1 MIESWRESKQ
11 SQAKFCKENKLSI
24 STIQY
29 WLKKYRET
37 RIETHTQTK
46 LEEQRKSKSFLTVK
60 LAEQEHQ
67 SLAFARTGSADRL
80 DIYYPNGV
88 RLSCPISLKPE
99 LLRSPPI
106 CARVLMVYRASF
118 VTCWT
123 RIPERNIDR
132 FPEDFMF
139 QLTKEEFEYL
149 KSQIATSSWG
159 GRRKLPFVFTEHGVL
174 MLSSVLNSD
183 RAINVNI
190 QIMRI
195 FTRVRQLLN
204 DNLSV
209 KLELEKIKKKLENQD
224 KNIELVFNY
233 LDELM
238 EKKENPK
245 PRRKIG
251 YKLPKKEK

>member
-1 MIESWRESKQ
+1 LKKITLRHQVYKSNTTGNMT
-11 SQAKFCKENKLSI
+11 ENKSQSI
-24 STIQY
+24 IPDEIVMNKIYQIRGQKVMLDNDLADLY
-29 WLKKYRET
+29 EVET
-37 RIETHTQTK
+37 RR
-46 LEEQRKSKSFLTVK
+46 LNEQVK
-60 LAEQEHQ
+60 
-67 SLAFARTGSADRL
+67 
-80 DIYYPNGV
+80 
-88 RLSCPISLKPE
+88 
-99 LLRSPPI
+99 
-106 CARVLMVYRASF
+106 
-118 VTCWT
+118 
-123 RIPERNIDR
+123 RNIDR